1 MHVNIKQYEM
11 IIILMMI
18 IMIKILVFL
27 VSGMLNLDR
36 TDTSQFMYLYSTLM
50 YSGGIVMEN
59 WLKMV

>member
-18 IMIKILVFL
+18 IMIIILVFL